1 MDKEL
6 EKYCF
11 ELISFAGE
19 ARSTI
24 FEALDEARSGNI
36 AEARELIKKSRESGV
51 AAHKIQMK
59 LLTMEARGENPGA
72 SVLLVHA
79 QDLLM
84 ASTTERD
91 LGEFII
97 DLMERTSQ
105 NG

>member
-1 MDKEL
+1 MNKDL

-11 ELISFAGE
+11 ELISYAGE
-19 ARSTI
+19 ARSMV
-24 FEALDEARSGNI
+24 FESLSEAKKGNIKEAR
-36 AEARELIKKSRESGV
+36 RLINESRKPSVE
-51 AAHKIQMK
+51 AHKIQMQ
-59 LLTMEARGENPGA
+59 LLTMEARGEDPGA

-97 DLMERTSQ
+97 DLMERSLK
-105 NG
+105 NE

>member
-1 MDKEL
+1 MNKDL

-11 ELISFAGE
+11 ELISYAGE
-19 ARSTI
+19 ARSLV
-24 FEALDEARSGNI
+24 FEALNEAKDGNI
-36 AEARELIKKSRESGV
+36 AKAKELIGESRKPGV
-51 AAHKIQMK
+51 EAHRIQMQ
-59 LLTMEARGENPGA
+59 LLTLEARGEDPGA

-97 DLMERTSQ
+97 DLMERSLT
-105 NG
+105 